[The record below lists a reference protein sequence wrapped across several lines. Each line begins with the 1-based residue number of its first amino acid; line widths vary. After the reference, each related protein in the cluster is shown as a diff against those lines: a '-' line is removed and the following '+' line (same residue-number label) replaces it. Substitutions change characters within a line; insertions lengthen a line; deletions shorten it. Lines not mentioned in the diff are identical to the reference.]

1 MNQSYL
7 RDVFYCLSRII
18 VLGCLAVGMSH
29 ASDDPL
35 FKSQGSWGQDYDDQW
50 ALKRVL
56 DGADLQ
62 PSGGAPVVIA
72 IIDTGVDYQHPDL
85 ARDRIW
91 RNSNERDNGID
102 DDENGYVDDLIGWD
116 FANDTNNPW
125 DNSGH
130 GTHVAG
136 IIAATTNNGRGVA
149 GMTNQVQVMPLKVLT
164 VFGRGRADGVAA
176 AIYYAVANGAR
187 VVNMSLGGAGQS
199 PAQQRAL
206 QYAFDKGVLVVV
218 ASGNEGA
225 NTQGFGPAELDTV
238 LTVGASGP
246 DDKRLGFSNW
256 GSSLDLVA
264 PGQDVVSLR
273 ARFSDFA
280 LVADTADYV
289 AGEWIVGADAGYY
302 RASGT
307 SFAAPFVSGAAAVLL
322 ARDPGL
328 EAPDLMRILRQS
340 ARDTGTPGV
349 DQFSGYG
356 LVSLKAALELPPGFF
371 LRAQIAGVEVV
382 EVKGQ
387 PAIRVLGT
395 AAADRFGEAWVELG
409 EGDEPARWKKAGK
422 ALREAVQDD
431 ALVDIPG
438 SAFGGASQWTL
449 RLRVKHKDGREQEA
463 RYVVDLG

>member
-1 MNQSYL
+1 MNQPYL
-7 RDVFYCLSRII
+7 RSLACGLSRII
-18 VLGCLAVGMSH
+18 LLGCLAVSVCH
-29 ASDDPL
+29 AADDPL
-35 FKSQGSWGQDYDDQW
+35 FKSSGSWGQDYDDQW

-56 DGADLQ
+56 DGAEPQ
-62 PSGGAPVVIA
+62 PAGGAPIVVA
-72 IIDTGVDYQHPDL
+72 VIDTGVDYQHPDL
-85 ARDRIW
+85 GRERIW
-91 RNSNERDNGID
+91 RNANERDNGID

-116 FANDTNNPW
+116 FANNTNNPW

-136 IIAATTNNGRGVA
+136 VIAATTNNGRGVA
-149 GMTNQVQVMPLKVLT
+149 GMTNNVQIMPLKVLN
-164 VFGRGRADGVAA
+164 VFGRGRADGVAG

-187 VVNMSLGGAGQS
+187 VINMSLGGEGQS
-199 PAQQRAL
+199 ASQQRAL
-206 QYAFDKGVLVVV
+206 EFAFGKGVLVVV
-218 ASGNEGA
+218 ASGNEGID
-225 NTQGFGPAELDTV
+225 TQGYGPAELDVV

-246 DDKRLGFSNW
+246 DNERLGFSNW

-289 AGEWIVGADAGYY
+289 AGEWIVGTDAGYY

-322 ARDPGL
+322 ARDPDL
-328 EAPDLMRILRQS
+328 SAPDLMRILRQS

-356 LVSLKAALELPPGFF
+356 LVSVKAALALPPGFF

-395 AAADRFGEAWVELG
+395 AAADQFAEAWIELG
-409 EGDEPARWKKAGK
+409 EGDEPTQWKSAGK
-422 ALREAVQDD
+422 KLRKGVQDA
-431 ALVDIPG
+431 ALADIPG
-438 SAFGGASQWTL
+438 KEFGGASQWTL
-449 RLRVKHKDGREQEA
+449 RLRVKHKTGREQEA

>member
-149 GMTNQVQVMPLKVLT
+149 GMTNQVQVMPLKVLN
-164 VFGRGRADGVAA
+164 VFGRGRADAP
-176 AIYYAVANGAR
+176 R
-187 VVNMSLGGAGQS
+187 GGCRRRLRS
-199 PAQQRAL
+199 P
-206 QYAFDKGVLVVV
+206 
-218 ASGNEGA
+218 EI
-225 NTQGFGPAELDTV
+225 P
-238 LTVGASGP
+238 
-246 DDKRLGFSNW
+246 
-256 GSSLDLVA
+256 
-264 PGQDVVSLR
+264 PGQC
-273 ARFSDFA
+273 A
-280 LVADTADYV
+280 
-289 AGEWIVGADAGYY
+289 I
-302 RASGT
+302 SG
-307 SFAAPFVSGAAAVLL
+307 V
-322 ARDPGL
+322 
-328 EAPDLMRILRQS
+328 RI
-340 ARDTGTPGV
+340 
-349 DQFSGYG
+349 
-356 LVSLKAALELPPGFF
+356 PP
-371 LRAQIAGVEVV
+371 
-382 EVKGQ
+382 
-387 PAIRVLGT
+387 
-395 AAADRFGEAWVELG
+395 
-409 EGDEPARWKKAGK
+409 
-422 ALREAVQDD
+422 
-431 ALVDIPG
+431 
-438 SAFGGASQWTL
+438 S
-449 RLRVKHKDGREQEA
+449 
-463 RYVVDLG
+463 